1 MKKFINNSDKK
12 QAWIK
17 TKKAPAGAF
26 KRTGNS
32 P

>member
-12 QAWIK
+12 KGGVK

-26 KRTGNS
+26 KTTDDS